1 MKKNKNYT
9 PEQLAWLQKHRKTT
23 RTPQLTAKFNTKF
36 GTNISVGTLHAL
48 CVRNGWYSDLKR
60 GRPIGYPP
68 WNKGIKTG
76 LLPKSAFQKGRE
88 SERKKP
94 LFSEVIRG
102 NDIVIK
108 VAETGDRNKD
118 YIAKRRYIWQ
128 QHYGEIPKGMM
139 IRHKDGNPR
148 NYDIENLELISK
160 RESVLLNKLGFQK
173 EPEELKPALREFI
186 RLKSKIHELEQQCQ
200 TNQH

>member
-1 MKKNKNYT
+1 MAKNKNYT
-9 PEQLAWLQKHRKTT
+9 AEQLAWLKKHRKTT
-23 RTPQLTAKFNTKF
+23 RTPKLTEKFNARF
-36 GTNISVGTLHAL
+36 GTEISKGTLHAL

-60 GRPIGYPP
+60 GREIGAVP
-68 WNKGIKTG
+68 WNKGLKTG
-76 LLPKSAFQKGRE
+76 LLPKSAFQQGHV

-94 LFSEVIRG
+94 LFSEIIRG
-102 NDIVIK
+102 GDIVIK

-128 QHYGEIPKGMM
+128 QHHGEIPKGFM

-148 NYDIENLELISK
+148 NFAIENLELISK

-173 EPEELKPALREFI
+173 ESEEIKPILREFI

-200 TNQH
+200 TN